1 MKYSHQS
8 AFHTWNE
15 FYSALSLRR
24 LMPSLTWL
32 FNLSQDLQRDLL
44 EPVHSRQHLT
54 DWAFSSY
61 FSFLYSLVN
70 IQKQLQERQEVTKKQ
85 NPYFCFDQGCRG
97 GCSCI
102 SPRRFC
108 DAGQLST
115 LLLLPAPSGLTWM
128 IMAQKSWR
136 GVHRFW

>member
-15 FYSALSLRR
+15 FHSALSQRS

-70 IQKQLQERQEVTKKQ
+70 IQKQLQEARGHKETKSL
-85 NPYFCFDQGCRG
+85 FLF
-97 GCSCI
+97 
-102 SPRRFC
+102 
-108 DAGQLST
+108 
-115 LLLLPAPSGLTWM
+115 
-128 IMAQKSWR
+128 
-136 GVHRFW
+136 